1 MTQSSE
7 LAEGYHRDPD
17 RMTHHYDIEAVWCTS
32 SDTISLCKVGHVD
45 HLKDTKAMLCDTFPQ
60 FPKSHW
66 QCWAP
71 YMRGDKERSGLWL
84 RVHHTAD
91 FEWRKWD
98 TWRLWR
104 PWREWM
110 DIDTREQ
117 AMEFAKGLK
126 IEETEKELRRREE

>member
-1 MTQSSE
+1 MSD
-7 LAEGYHRDPD
+7 LDAGYHRDPD
-17 RMTHHYDIEAVWCTS
+17 KMTHHYDIDAVWCTYS
-32 SDTISLCKVGHVD
+32 ETITLCTIGHVD
-45 HLKDTKAMLCDTFPQ
+45 HLKDTKAMLCDAFPQ

-71 YMRGDKERSGLWL
+71 YMRGDKDCSGLWL

-104 PWREWM
+104 LRWEWAS
-110 DIDTREQ
+110 IDTREKATEV
-117 AMEFAKGLK
+117 AMRF
-126 IEETEKELRRREE
+126 KERWDDEMQ